1 MSLTQSAWSDTS
13 ANGLLVSSC
22 TVQATTGETD
32 AYTLK
37 TSKKL
42 DPTRPFYVSL
52 ECSATPDAQALPAD
66 IWTGWSDVFAL
77 SGQGAS
83 VVSTVSSVETGAK
96 FKQFF
101 DDVVLAVTTLNYVFL
116 FDPDLAV
123 ADVVAVSAIATGP
136 KIKIPVAPYY
146 VFNLNGDTTLN
157 AHIATWRVIQ
167 YLRPHR

>member
-1 MSLTQSAWSDTS
+1 MALTQSAWDDVS
-13 ANGLLVSSC
+13 ANGLLVSTC
-22 TVQATTGETD
+22 TVAATTAETD
-32 AYTLK
+32 AYTLR
-37 TSKKL
+37 TSTKL

-52 ECSATPDAQALPAD
+52 ECSATPDQQALPAD
-66 IWTGWSDVFAL
+66 IWIGWSDVFAL

-83 VVSTVSSVETGAK
+83 VVSTVSSVRTGAN

-116 FDPDLAV
+116 FDPDLVV
-123 ADVVAVSAIATGP
+123 ADVVTVGAIATGP

-146 VFNLNGDTTLN
+146 AFNLDGGSTLD
-157 AHIATWRVIQ
+157 AHTATWRVIQ